1 MSNYKSNLLRQEYK
15 YYVSEESLKFLRSN
29 LSLFMSLD
37 ENLDPETNSY
47 TVSSL
52 YFDTPFHNDFD
63 EKVDGVRSRE
73 KYRLRIY
80 NNSDKIIKFECKK
93 RVETVIRKLSSSIS
107 KESSKNMI
115 NGDFS
120 NLMSNDDIFL
130 NKAYSKLTSSGY
142 KAAVIVEYDRE
153 AFTLPYGNI
162 RITFDKNLRTYNSC
176 KDLFELKK
184 NSYTPVYLDGV
195 QILEVKFSL
204 PLPEPISKIISKVAA
219 PRCAISK
226 FVMGQ
231 KYIESSQW
239 QDKIDAPF

>member
-1 MSNYKSNLLRQEYK
+1 MNNYSSNLLRQEYK
-15 YYVSEESLKFLRSN
+15 YYVNEESLKFLRSN

-37 ENLDPETNSY
+37 DNLDTKTNSY

-80 NNSDKIIKFECKK
+80 NYSDDIIKFECKK

-107 KESSKNMI
+107 KESCVDIIK
-115 NGDFS
+115 GDFS
-120 NLMSNDDIFL
+120 SMMEKEDNFL
-130 NKAYSKLTSSGY
+130 NKAYGKLTSNGY
-142 KAAVIVEYDRE
+142 KPSVIVEYDRE

-162 RITFDKNLRTYNSC
+162 RITFDRNLRTYNSFT
-176 KDLFELKK
+176 DLFELRK

-195 QILEVKFSL
+195 QILEVKFNL
-204 PLPEPISKIISKVAA
+204 PLPDPIIKIISKVAA

-231 KYIESSQW
+231 KYIESSRW

>member
-1 MSNYKSNLLRQEYK
+1 MNNYKSNLLRQEYK

-37 ENLDPETNSY
+37 ENLDPKTNSY
-47 TVSSL
+47 TVTSL

-80 NNSDKIIKFECKK
+80 NNSEEIIKFECKK
-93 RVETVIRKLSSSIS
+93 RGETVINKISTTIS
-107 KESSKNMI
+107 KNTSEDLI
-115 NGDFS
+115 NGDFKGLILKED
-120 NLMSNDDIFL
+120 NFL
-130 NKAYSKLTSSGY
+130 NKSYGKLIGSGY
-142 KAAVIVEYDRE
+142 QPSVIVEYDRE

-176 KDLFELKK
+176 KNLHELDK
-184 NSYTPVYLDGV
+184 NSYTPVFLDKV

-204 PLPEPISKIISKVAA
+204 PLPDHIRRIISKVAA

-231 KYIESSQW
+231 KYIERSPW

>member
-176 KDLFELKK
+176 KD
-184 NSYTPVYLDGV
+184 S
-195 QILEVKFSL
+195 FSL
-204 PLPEPISKIISKVAA
+204 SKGITTDSCIYNLLMRIVAL
-219 PRCAISK
+219 
-226 FVMGQ
+226 Q
-231 KYIESSQW
+231 N
-239 QDKIDAPF
+239 